1 MMIPDIVGTLS
12 LSAKTI
18 AILSLLYLDLTKKI
32 NLPIF
37 VIVLF
42 AISGLA
48 LGTSKIIHKF
58 YNKDHTPS
66 YDYHYHNALIGVL
79 SIFVLAK
86 KLTLN

>member
-1 MMIPDIVGTLS
+1 MIPNIVGTIS

-32 NLPIF
+32 NMPIF

-42 AISGLA
+42 AISGLG
-48 LGTSKIIHKF
+48 LGTSKFIHQL

-66 YDYHYHNALIGVL
+66 YDYHYHNALIGLL

-86 KLTLN
+86 KLMLN

>member
-1 MMIPDIVGTLS
+1 MIPKIVGTLS

-18 AILSLLYLDLTKKI
+18 AILSVLYLDLTKKI

-42 AISGLA
+42 AISGLG
-48 LGTSKIIHKF
+48 LGNSKIIHQI
-58 YNKDHTPS
+58 YNNKDYTPS
-66 YDYHYHNALIGVL
+66 YDYHFHNAIIGIV

>member
-1 MMIPDIVGTLS
+1 MIPDIVGTLS

-18 AILSLLYLDLTKKI
+18 AILSLLYLDLIKKI
-32 NLPIF
+32 NLPNF

-42 AISGLA
+42 AISGLG
-48 LGTSKIIHKF
+48 LGSSKFIHDM
-58 YNKDHTPS
+58 YNKDYTPA
-66 YDYHYHNALIGVL
+66 YDYHFHNALIGLL